1 MGACECNNPMEFG
14 YEVNSIEKENES
26 NYEEKKQYFSKLNYE
41 KNINNIEKINL
52 NYQNYSQN
60 NSDNFISI
68 ENERNH
74 KKIKPEQNNKE
85 IFLNQQNEEEEE
97 EKGVNA
103 LKSRLENNEDK
114 SNDIYLNN
122 NENDNNGS
130 KLYFTTTAETPKDDF
145 SIYIFENI
153 NKIRENPQ
161 SFIETIEQA
170 KKNIILDQRG
180 IYIYKSTVKVAL
192 SKGLPAFDEAIEFL
206 KQLKPMNKLI
216 FSYDLL
222 IESPIN
228 EEQIKDKQYM
238 NEQINKKVQDG
249 IPIKSFWRDIIKD
262 CQTCL
267 ILMIVDDTGVNSG
280 KKRNDILDPN
290 MQCIGII
297 SKKIG
302 KSFASYITLC

>member
-1 MGACECNNPMEFG
+1 MGACECDNPMEFG
-14 YEVNSIEKENES
+14 YEVNSIENENES
-26 NYEEKKQYFSKLNYE
+26 NNDAKKKFFSKLNYE
-41 KNINNIEKINL
+41 KNINNKEKINL

-68 ENERNH
+68 ENERNP
-74 KKIKPEQNNKE
+74 KEIKPEQNTEEKEIIINPQNKE
-85 IFLNQQNEEEEE
+85 E
-97 EKGVNA
+97 GVNA
-103 LKSRLENNEDK
+103 LKSRFEINEEIT
-114 SNDIYLNN
+114 NDIYLNGN
-122 NENDNNGS
+122 NNNDNNSS
-130 KLYFTTTAETPKDDF
+130 KFYFTTTAETPKDDF

-161 SFIETIEQA
+161 SFIEIIEQA

-192 SKGLPAFDEAIEFL
+192 SKGLPAFDEAIDFL

-216 FSYDLL
+216 FSNELL

-228 EEQIKDKQYM
+228 EEQIKDKKYM
-238 NEQINKKVQDG
+238 NEQINKKVQNG

-262 CQTCL
+262 CKTCL

-290 MQCIGII
+290 MQCIGIV

>member
-1 MGACECNNPMEFG
+1 MGACECDNPMEFG
-14 YEVNSIEKENES
+14 YEVNSIENENGP
-26 NYEEKKQYFSKLNYE
+26 NNNEKKKFFSKLNYE
-41 KNINNIEKINL
+41 KNINNKEKINL

-68 ENERNH
+68 ENERNP
-74 KKIKPEQNNKE
+74 KEIKPEQNTEEKEIKINPQNKE
-85 IFLNQQNEEEEE
+85 E
-97 EKGVNA
+97 GVNA
-103 LKSRLENNEDK
+103 LKSRFEINEEIT
-114 SNDIYLNN
+114 NDIYLNGN
-122 NENDNNGS
+122 NNNDNNSS
-130 KLYFTTTAETPKDDF
+130 KFYFTTTAETPKDDF

-161 SFIETIEQA
+161 SFIEIIEQA

-192 SKGLPAFDEAIEFL
+192 SKGLPAFDEAIDFL

-216 FSYDLL
+216 FSNELL

-228 EEQIKDKQYM
+228 EEQIKDKKYM
-238 NEQINKKVQDG
+238 NEQINKKVQNG

-262 CQTCL
+262 CKTCL
-267 ILMIVDDTGVNSG
+267 ILMIVDDTGINSG

-290 MQCIGII
+290 MQCIGIV

>member
-1 MGACECNNPMEFG
+1 MGACECDNPMEFG
-14 YEVNSIEKENES
+14 YEVNSIENENEP
-26 NYEEKKQYFSKLNYE
+26 NNNEKKKFFSKLNYE
-41 KNINNIEKINL
+41 KNINNKEKINL

-68 ENERNH
+68 ENERNP
-74 KKIKPEQNNKE
+74 KEIKPEQNTEEKEIKINPQNKE
-85 IFLNQQNEEEEE
+85 E
-97 EKGVNA
+97 GVNA
-103 LKSRLENNEDK
+103 LKSRFEINEEIT
-114 SNDIYLNN
+114 NDIYLNGN
-122 NENDNNGS
+122 NNNDNNSS
-130 KLYFTTTAETPKDDF
+130 KFYFTTTAETPKDDF

-161 SFIETIEQA
+161 SFIEIIEQA

-192 SKGLPAFDEAIEFL
+192 SKGLPAFDEAIDFL

-216 FSYDLL
+216 FSNELL

-228 EEQIKDKQYM
+228 EEQIKDKKYM
-238 NEQINKKVQDG
+238 NEQINKKVQNG

-262 CQTCL
+262 CKTCL

-290 MQCIGII
+290 MQCIGIV

>member
-1 MGACECNNPMEFG
+1 MKMNQIKMQ
-14 YEVNSIEKENES
+14 
-26 NYEEKKQYFSKLNYE
+26 KKKFFSKLNYE
-41 KNINNIEKINL
+41 KNINNKEKINL

-74 KKIKPEQNNKE
+74 KEIKPEQNTEEKEIKINPQNKE
-85 IFLNQQNEEEEE
+85 E
-97 EKGVNA
+97 GVNA
-103 LKSRLENNEDK
+103 LKSRFEINEEIT
-114 SNDIYLNN
+114 NDIYLNGN
-122 NENDNNGS
+122 NNNDNNSS
-130 KLYFTTTAETPKDDF
+130 KFYFTTTAETPKDDF

-161 SFIETIEQA
+161 SFIEIIEQA

-192 SKGLPAFDEAIEFL
+192 SKGLPAFDEAIDFL

-216 FSYDLL
+216 FSNELL

-228 EEQIKDKQYM
+228 EEQIKDKKYM
-238 NEQINKKVQDG
+238 NEQINKKVQNG

-262 CQTCL
+262 CKTCL

-290 MQCIGII
+290 MQCIGIV

>member
-1 MGACECNNPMEFG
+1 MGACECDNPMEFG
-14 YEVNSIEKENES
+14 YEVNSIENENES
-26 NYEEKKQYFSKLNYE
+26 NKDAKKKFISKLNYE
-41 KNINNIEKINL
+41 KNINNKEKINL
-52 NYQNYSQN
+52 NYQNYSKN

-68 ENERNH
+68 ENERNP
-74 KKIKPEQNNKE
+74 KEIKPEQNTEEKEIIINPQNKE
-85 IFLNQQNEEEEE
+85 EGAL
-97 EKGVNA
+97 A
-103 LKSRLENNEDK
+103 LKSRLEINEEIT
-114 SNDIYLNN
+114 NDIYLNGN
-122 NENDNNGS
+122 NNNDNNSS
-130 KLYFTTTAETPKDDF
+130 KFYFTTTAEIPKDDF

-161 SFIETIEQA
+161 SFIEIIEQA

-192 SKGLPAFDEAIEFL
+192 SKGLPAFDEAIDFL

-216 FSYDLL
+216 FSNELL

-228 EEQIKDKQYM
+228 EEQIKDKKYM
-238 NEQINKKVQDG
+238 NEQINKKVQNG

-262 CQTCL
+262 CKTCL

-290 MQCIGII
+290 MQCIGIV

>member
-1 MGACECNNPMEFG
+1 MGTCECDNPMEFG
-14 YEVNSIEKENES
+14 YEVNSIENEP
-26 NYEEKKQYFSKLNYE
+26 NNNEKKKFFSKLNYE
-41 KNINNIEKINL
+41 KNINNKEKINL

-68 ENERNH
+68 ENEGNP
-74 KKIKPEQNNKE
+74 KEIKPEQNTEEKEIKINPQNKE
-85 IFLNQQNEEEEE
+85 E
-97 EKGVNA
+97 GVNA
-103 LKSRLENNEDK
+103 LKSRFEINEEIT
-114 SNDIYLNN
+114 NDIYLNGN
-122 NENDNNGS
+122 NNNDNNSS
-130 KLYFTTTAETPKDDF
+130 KFYFTTTAETPKDDF

-161 SFIETIEQA
+161 SFIEIIEQA

-192 SKGLPAFDEAIEFL
+192 SKGLPAFDEAIDFL

-216 FSYDLL
+216 FSNELL

-228 EEQIKDKQYM
+228 EEQIKDKKYM
-238 NEQINKKVQDG
+238 NEQINKKVQNG

-262 CQTCL
+262 CKTCL

-290 MQCIGII
+290 MQCIGIV
-297 SKKIG
+297 SK
-302 KSFASYITLC
+302 

>member
-1 MGACECNNPMEFG
+1 MGACECDNPMEFG
-14 YEVNSIEKENES
+14 YEVNSIENENES
-26 NYEEKKQYFSKLNYE
+26 NKDAKKKFISKLNYE
-41 KNINNIEKINL
+41 KNINNKEKINL

-68 ENERNH
+68 ENERNP
-74 KKIKPEQNNKE
+74 KEIKPEQNTEEKE
-85 IFLNQQNEEEEE
+85 IIINPQNNEE
-97 EKGVNA
+97 GVNA
-103 LKSRLENNEDK
+103 LKSRFEINEEIT
-114 SNDIYLNN
+114 NDIYLNGN
-122 NENDNNGS
+122 NNNDNNSS
-130 KLYFTTTAETPKDDF
+130 KFYFTTTAETPKDDF

-161 SFIETIEQA
+161 SFIEIIEQA

-192 SKGLPAFDEAIEFL
+192 SKGLPAFDEAIDFL

-216 FSYDLL
+216 FSNELL

-228 EEQIKDKQYM
+228 EEQIKDKKYM
-238 NEQINKKVQDG
+238 NEQINKKVQNG

-262 CQTCL
+262 CKTCL

-290 MQCIGII
+290 MQCIGIV

>member
-1 MGACECNNPMEFG
+1 MGACECDNPMEFG
-14 YEVNSIEKENES
+14 YEVNSIENEDES
-26 NYEEKKQYFSKLNYE
+26 NNEGKKKFSSKLNYE
-41 KNINNIEKINL
+41 KNINNKEKINL
-52 NYQNYSQN
+52 NYQNYTQN

-68 ENERNH
+68 ENERH
-74 KKIKPEQNNKE
+74 PKEIKPEQNTEEKE
-85 IFLNQQNEEEEE
+85 IIINQQNQEE
-97 EKGVNA
+97 GANA
-103 LKSRLENNEDK
+103 LKSRIEIT
-114 SNDIYLNN
+114 NDIYLNSN
-122 NENDNNGS
+122 NNDNNSS
-130 KLYFTTTAETPKDDF
+130 KFYFTTTAETPKDDF

-161 SFIETIEQA
+161 SFIEIIEEA

-180 IYIYKSTVKVAL
+180 IYIYKSAVKVAL
-192 SKGLPAFDEAIEFL
+192 SKGLPAFDEAIDFL

-216 FSYDLL
+216 FSNDLL

-228 EEQIKDKQYM
+228 EEQIKDKKYM
-238 NEQINKKVQDG
+238 NDQINKKVQNG

-262 CQTCL
+262 CKTCL
-267 ILMIVDDTGVNSG
+267 ILIIVDDTGINSG

-290 MQCIGII
+290 MQCIGIV

>member
-1 MGACECNNPMEFG
+1 MGACECDNPMEFG
-14 YEVNSIEKENES
+14 YEVNSIENENES
-26 NYEEKKQYFSKLNYE
+26 NKDAKKKFISKLNYE
-41 KNINNIEKINL
+41 KNINNKEKINL

-68 ENERNH
+68 ENERNP
-74 KKIKPEQNNKE
+74 KEIKPEQNTEEKEIIINPQNKE
-85 IFLNQQNEEEEE
+85 EGAL
-97 EKGVNA
+97 A
-103 LKSRLENNEDK
+103 LKSRLEINEEIT
-114 SNDIYLNN
+114 NDIYLNGN
-122 NENDNNGS
+122 NNNDNNSS
-130 KLYFTTTAETPKDDF
+130 KFYFTTTAETPKDDF

-161 SFIETIEQA
+161 SFIEIIEQA

-192 SKGLPAFDEAIEFL
+192 SKGLPAFDEAIDFL

-216 FSYDLL
+216 FSNELL

-228 EEQIKDKQYM
+228 EEQIRDKKYM
-238 NEQINKKVQDG
+238 NEQINKKVQNG

-262 CQTCL
+262 CKTCL

-290 MQCIGII
+290 MQCIGVV

>member
-68 ENERNH
+68 ENERNP
-74 KKIKPEQNNKE
+74 KEIKPEQNTEEKE
-85 IFLNQQNEEEEE
+85 IIINPQNNEE
-97 EKGVNA
+97 GALA
-103 LKSRLENNEDK
+103 LKSRLEINEEIT
-114 SNDIYLNN
+114 NDIYLNGN
-122 NENDNNGS
+122 NNNDNNSS
-130 KLYFTTTAETPKDDF
+130 KFYFTTTAETPKDDF

-161 SFIETIEQA
+161 SFIEIIEQA

-192 SKGLPAFDEAIEFL
+192 SKGLPAFDEAIDFL

-216 FSYDLL
+216 FSNDLL

-228 EEQIKDKQYM
+228 EEQIKDKKYM
-238 NEQINKKVQDG
+238 NEQINKKVQNG

-262 CQTCL
+262 CKTCL

-290 MQCIGII
+290 MQCIGIV

>member
-1 MGACECNNPMEFG
+1 MGACECDNPMEFG
-14 YEVNSIEKENES
+14 YEVNSIENENES
-26 NYEEKKQYFSKLNYE
+26 NKDAKKKFISKLNYE
-41 KNINNIEKINL
+41 KNINNKEKINL

-68 ENERNH
+68 ENERNP
-74 KKIKPEQNNKE
+74 KEIKPEQNTEEKE
-85 IFLNQQNEEEEE
+85 IIINPQNNEE
-97 EKGVNA
+97 GALA
-103 LKSRLENNEDK
+103 LKSRLEINEEIT
-114 SNDIYLNN
+114 NDIYLNGN
-122 NENDNNGS
+122 NNNDNNSS
-130 KLYFTTTAETPKDDF
+130 KFYFTTTAETPKDDF

-161 SFIETIEQA
+161 SFIEIIEQA

-192 SKGLPAFDEAIEFL
+192 SKGLPAFDEAIDFL

-216 FSYDLL
+216 FSNELL

-228 EEQIKDKQYM
+228 EEQIKDKKYM
-238 NEQINKKVQDG
+238 NEQINKKVQNG

-262 CQTCL
+262 CKTCL
-267 ILMIVDDTGVNSG
+267 ILMIVDDTGINSG

-290 MQCIGII
+290 MQCIGIV

>member
-1 MGACECNNPMEFG
+1 MGACECDNPMEFG
-14 YEVNSIEKENES
+14 YEVNSIENENES
-26 NYEEKKQYFSKLNYE
+26 NKDAKKKFISKLNYE
-41 KNINNIEKINL
+41 KNINNKEKINL

-68 ENERNH
+68 ENERNP
-74 KKIKPEQNNKE
+74 KEIKPEQNTEEKEIIINPQNKE
-85 IFLNQQNEEEEE
+85 E
-97 EKGVNA
+97 GVNA
-103 LKSRLENNEDK
+103 LKSRFEINEEIT
-114 SNDIYLNN
+114 NDIYLNGN
-122 NENDNNGS
+122 NNNDNNNS
-130 KLYFTTTAETPKDDF
+130 KFYFTTTAETPKDDF

-161 SFIETIEQA
+161 SFIEIIEQA

-192 SKGLPAFDEAIEFL
+192 SKGLPAFDEAIDFL

-216 FSYDLL
+216 FSNELL

-228 EEQIKDKQYM
+228 EEQIKDKKYM
-238 NEQINKKVQDG
+238 NEQINKKVQNG

-262 CQTCL
+262 CKTCL

-290 MQCIGII
+290 MQCIGIV

>member
-1 MGACECNNPMEFG
+1 MGACECDNPMEFG
-14 YEVNSIEKENES
+14 YEVNSIENENES
-26 NYEEKKQYFSKLNYE
+26 NNEGKKKFSSKLNYE
-41 KNINNIEKINL
+41 KNINNKEKINL
-52 NYQNYSQN
+52 NYQNYTQN

-68 ENERNH
+68 ENERH
-74 KKIKPEQNNKE
+74 PKEIKPEQNTEEKE
-85 IFLNQQNEEEEE
+85 IIINQQNQEE
-97 EKGVNA
+97 GANA
-103 LKSRLENNEDK
+103 LKSRIEIT
-114 SNDIYLNN
+114 NDIYLNSN
-122 NENDNNGS
+122 NNDNNSS
-130 KLYFTTTAETPKDDF
+130 KFYFTTTAETPKDDF

-161 SFIETIEQA
+161 SFIEIIEEA

-180 IYIYKSTVKVAL
+180 IYIYKSAVKVAL
-192 SKGLPAFDEAIEFL
+192 SKGLPAFDEAIDFL

-216 FSYDLL
+216 FSNDLL

-228 EEQIKDKQYM
+228 EEQIKDKKYM
-238 NEQINKKVQDG
+238 NDQINKKVQNG

-262 CQTCL
+262 CKTCL
-267 ILMIVDDTGVNSG
+267 ILMIVDDTGINSG

-290 MQCIGII
+290 MQCIGIV

>member
-1 MGACECNNPMEFG
+1 MGACECDNPMEFG
-14 YEVNSIEKENES
+14 YEVNSIENENES
-26 NYEEKKQYFSKLNYE
+26 NKDAKKKFISKLNYE
-41 KNINNIEKINL
+41 KNINNKEKINL

-68 ENERNH
+68 ENERNP
-74 KKIKPEQNNKE
+74 KEIKPEQNTEEKEIIINPQNKE
-85 IFLNQQNEEEEE
+85 EGAL
-97 EKGVNA
+97 A
-103 LKSRLENNEDK
+103 LKSRLEINEEIT
-114 SNDIYLNN
+114 NDIYLNGN
-122 NENDNNGS
+122 NNNDNNSS
-130 KLYFTTTAETPKDDF
+130 KFYFTTTAETPKDDF
-145 SIYIFENI
+145 SIYIFEHI

-161 SFIETIEQA
+161 SFIEIIEQA

-192 SKGLPAFDEAIEFL
+192 SKGLPAFDEAIDFL

-216 FSYDLL
+216 FSNELL

-228 EEQIKDKQYM
+228 EEQIKDKKYM
-238 NEQINKKVQDG
+238 NEQINKKVQNG

-262 CQTCL
+262 CKTCL

-290 MQCIGII
+290 MQCIGIV

>member
-1 MGACECNNPMEFG
+1 MGACECDNPMEFG
-14 YEVNSIEKENES
+14 YEVNSIENENEP
-26 NYEEKKQYFSKLNYE
+26 NNNEKKKFFSKLNYE
-41 KNINNIEKINL
+41 KNINNKEKINL

-68 ENERNH
+68 ENERNP
-74 KKIKPEQNNKE
+74 KEIKPEQNTEEKEIRINPQNKE
-85 IFLNQQNEEEEE
+85 E
-97 EKGVNA
+97 GVNA
-103 LKSRLENNEDK
+103 LKSRFEINEEIT
-114 SNDIYLNN
+114 NDIYLNGN
-122 NENDNNGS
+122 NNNDNNSS
-130 KLYFTTTAETPKDDF
+130 KFYFTTTAETPKDDF

-161 SFIETIEQA
+161 SFIEIIEQA

-192 SKGLPAFDEAIEFL
+192 SKGLPAFDEAIDFL

-216 FSYDLL
+216 FSNELL

-228 EEQIKDKQYM
+228 EEQIKDKKYM
-238 NEQINKKVQDG
+238 NEQINKKVQNG

-262 CQTCL
+262 CKTCL

-290 MQCIGII
+290 MQCIGIV

>member
-1 MGACECNNPMEFG
+1 MGACECDNPMEFG
-14 YEVNSIEKENES
+14 YEVNSIENENES
-26 NYEEKKQYFSKLNYE
+26 NKDAKKKFFSKLNYE
-41 KNINNIEKINL
+41 KNINNKEKINL

-68 ENERNH
+68 ENERNP
-74 KKIKPEQNNKE
+74 KEIKPEQNTEEKEIKINPQNKE
-85 IFLNQQNEEEEE
+85 E
-97 EKGVNA
+97 GVNA
-103 LKSRLENNEDK
+103 LKSRFEINEEIT
-114 SNDIYLNN
+114 NDIYLNGN
-122 NENDNNGS
+122 NNNDNNSS
-130 KLYFTTTAETPKDDF
+130 KFYFTTTAETPKDDF

-161 SFIETIEQA
+161 SFIEIIEQA

-192 SKGLPAFDEAIEFL
+192 SKGLPAFDEAIDFL

-216 FSYDLL
+216 FSNELL

-228 EEQIKDKQYM
+228 EEQIKDKKYM
-238 NEQINKKVQDG
+238 NEQINKKVQNG

-262 CQTCL
+262 CKTCL

-290 MQCIGII
+290 MQCIGIV

>member
-1 MGACECNNPMEFG
+1 MGACECDNPMEFG
-14 YEVNSIEKENES
+14 YEVNSIENENEP
-26 NYEEKKQYFSKLNYE
+26 NNNEKKKFFSKLNYE
-41 KNINNIEKINL
+41 KNINNKEKINL

-68 ENERNH
+68 ENERNP
-74 KKIKPEQNNKE
+74 KEIKPEQNTEEKEIIINPQNKE
-85 IFLNQQNEEEEE
+85 E
-97 EKGVNA
+97 GVNA
-103 LKSRLENNEDK
+103 LKSRFEINEEIT
-114 SNDIYLNN
+114 NDIYLNGN
-122 NENDNNGS
+122 NNNDNNSS
-130 KLYFTTTAETPKDDF
+130 KFYFTTTAETPKDDF

-161 SFIETIEQA
+161 SFIEIIEQA

-192 SKGLPAFDEAIEFL
+192 SKGLPAFDEAIDFL

-216 FSYDLL
+216 FSNELL

-228 EEQIKDKQYM
+228 EEQIKDKKYM
-238 NEQINKKVQDG
+238 NEQINKKVQNG

-262 CQTCL
+262 CKTCL

-290 MQCIGII
+290 MQCIGIV

>member
-1 MGACECNNPMEFG
+1 MGACECDNPMEFG
-14 YEVNSIEKENES
+14 YEVNSIENENES
-26 NYEEKKQYFSKLNYE
+26 NKDAKKKFISKLNYE
-41 KNINNIEKINL
+41 KNINNKEKINL
-52 NYQNYSQN
+52 NYQNYSKN

-68 ENERNH
+68 ENERNP
-74 KKIKPEQNNKE
+74 KEIKPEQNTEEKEIIINPQNKE
-85 IFLNQQNEEEEE
+85 EGAL
-97 EKGVNA
+97 A
-103 LKSRLENNEDK
+103 LKSRLEINEEIT
-114 SNDIYLNN
+114 NDIYLNGN
-122 NENDNNGS
+122 NNNDNNSS
-130 KLYFTTTAETPKDDF
+130 KFYFTTTAETPKDDF

-161 SFIETIEQA
+161 SFIEIIEQA

-192 SKGLPAFDEAIEFL
+192 SKGLPAFDEAIDFL

-216 FSYDLL
+216 FSNELL

-228 EEQIKDKQYM
+228 EEQIKDKKYM
-238 NEQINKKVQDG
+238 NEQINKKVQNG

-262 CQTCL
+262 CKTCL

-290 MQCIGII
+290 MQCIGIV

>member
-1 MGACECNNPMEFG
+1 MGACECDNPMEFG
-14 YEVNSIEKENES
+14 YEVNSIENENES
-26 NYEEKKQYFSKLNYE
+26 NKDTKKKFISKLNYE
-41 KNINNIEKINL
+41 KNINNKEKINL

-68 ENERNH
+68 ENERNP
-74 KKIKPEQNNKE
+74 KEIKPEQNTEEKEVIINPQNKE
-85 IFLNQQNEEEEE
+85 EGAL
-97 EKGVNA
+97 A
-103 LKSRLENNEDK
+103 LKSRLEINEEIT
-114 SNDIYLNN
+114 NDIYLNGN
-122 NENDNNGS
+122 NNNDNNSS
-130 KLYFTTTAETPKDDF
+130 KFYFTTTAETPKDDF

-161 SFIETIEQA
+161 SFIEIIEQA

-192 SKGLPAFDEAIEFL
+192 SKGLPAFDEAIDFL

-216 FSYDLL
+216 FSNELL

-228 EEQIKDKQYM
+228 EEQIKDKKYM
-238 NEQINKKVQDG
+238 NDQINKKVQNG

-262 CQTCL
+262 CKTCL

-290 MQCIGII
+290 MQCIGIV

>member
-1 MGACECNNPMEFG
+1 MGACECDNPMEFG
-14 YEVNSIEKENES
+14 YEVNSIENENEP
-26 NYEEKKQYFSKLNYE
+26 NNNEKKKFFSKLNYE
-41 KNINNIEKINL
+41 KNINNKEKINL

-68 ENERNH
+68 ENERNP
-74 KKIKPEQNNKE
+74 KEIKPEQNTEEKEIKINPQNKE
-85 IFLNQQNEEEEE
+85 E
-97 EKGVNA
+97 GVNA
-103 LKSRLENNEDK
+103 LKSRFEINEEIN
-114 SNDIYLNN
+114 NDIYLNGN
-122 NENDNNGS
+122 NNNDNNSS
-130 KLYFTTTAETPKDDF
+130 KFYFTTTAETPKDDF

-161 SFIETIEQA
+161 SFIEIIEQA

-192 SKGLPAFDEAIEFL
+192 SKGLPAFDEAIDFL

-216 FSYDLL
+216 FSNDLL

-228 EEQIKDKQYM
+228 EEQIKDKKYM
-238 NEQINKKVQDG
+238 NEQINKKVQNG

-262 CQTCL
+262 CKTCL

-290 MQCIGII
+290 MQCIGIV

>member
-1 MGACECNNPMEFG
+1 MGACECDNPMEFG
-14 YEVNSIEKENES
+14 YEVNSIENENES
-26 NYEEKKQYFSKLNYE
+26 NKDAKKKFISKLNYE
-41 KNINNIEKINL
+41 KNINNKEKINL

-68 ENERNH
+68 ENERNP
-74 KKIKPEQNNKE
+74 KEIKPEQNTEEKE
-85 IFLNQQNEEEEE
+85 IIINPQNNEE
-97 EKGVNA
+97 GALA
-103 LKSRLENNEDK
+103 LKSRLEINEEIT
-114 SNDIYLNN
+114 NDIYLNGN
-122 NENDNNGS
+122 NNNDNNSS
-130 KLYFTTTAETPKDDF
+130 KFYFTTTAETPKDDF

-161 SFIETIEQA
+161 SFIEIIEQA

-192 SKGLPAFDEAIEFL
+192 SKGLPAFDEAIDFL

-216 FSYDLL
+216 FSNELL

-228 EEQIKDKQYM
+228 EEQIKDKKYM
-238 NEQINKKVQDG
+238 NDQINKKVQNG

-262 CQTCL
+262 CKTCL

-290 MQCIGII
+290 MQCIGIV

>member
-1 MGACECNNPMEFG
+1 MGACECDNPMEFG
-14 YEVNSIEKENES
+14 YEVNSIENENES
-26 NYEEKKQYFSKLNYE
+26 NKDAKKKFISKLNYE
-41 KNINNIEKINL
+41 KNINNKEKINL

-74 KKIKPEQNNKE
+74 KEIKPEQNTEEKEIKINPQNKE
-85 IFLNQQNEEEEE
+85 E
-97 EKGVNA
+97 GVNA
-103 LKSRLENNEDK
+103 LKSRFEINEEIT
-114 SNDIYLNN
+114 NDIYLNGN
-122 NENDNNGS
+122 NNNDNNSS
-130 KLYFTTTAETPKDDF
+130 KFYFTTTAETPKDDF

-161 SFIETIEQA
+161 SFIEIIEQA

-192 SKGLPAFDEAIEFL
+192 SKGLPAFDEAIDFL

-216 FSYDLL
+216 FSNELL
-222 IESPIN
+222 IESPIS
-228 EEQIKDKQYM
+228 EEQIKDKKYM
-238 NEQINKKVQDG
+238 NEQINKKVQNG

-262 CQTCL
+262 CKTCL

-290 MQCIGII
+290 MQCIGIV

>member
-14 YEVNSIEKENES
+14 YEVNSIEKESES
-26 NYEEKKQYFSKLNYE
+26 NYVEKKQYFSKLNYE

-85 IFLNQQNEEEEE
+85 IFLNQHNEEEEE

-114 SNDIYLNN
+114 SNDINLNN
-122 NENDNNGS
+122 DNDDNNGS

-192 SKGLPAFDEAIEFL
+192 SKGLPAFDEAIDFL

>member
-1 MGACECNNPMEFG
+1 MGACECDNPMEFG
-14 YEVNSIEKENES
+14 YEVNSIENENES
-26 NYEEKKQYFSKLNYE
+26 NKDAKKKFFSKLNYE
-41 KNINNIEKINL
+41 KNINNKEKINL

-68 ENERNH
+68 ENERNP
-74 KKIKPEQNNKE
+74 KEIKPEQNTEEKEIKINPQNKE
-85 IFLNQQNEEEEE
+85 E
-97 EKGVNA
+97 GVNA
-103 LKSRLENNEDK
+103 LKSRFEINEEIT
-114 SNDIYLNN
+114 NDIYLNGN
-122 NENDNNGS
+122 NNNDNNSS
-130 KLYFTTTAETPKDDF
+130 KFYFTTTAETPKDDF

-161 SFIETIEQA
+161 SFIEIIEQA

-192 SKGLPAFDEAIEFL
+192 SKGLPAFDEAIDFL

-216 FSYDLL
+216 FSNDLL

-228 EEQIKDKQYM
+228 EEQIKDKKYM
-238 NEQINKKVQDG
+238 NEQINKKVQNG

-262 CQTCL
+262 CKTCL

-290 MQCIGII
+290 MQCIGIV

>member
-1 MGACECNNPMEFG
+1 
-14 YEVNSIEKENES
+14 
-26 NYEEKKQYFSKLNYE
+26 
-41 KNINNIEKINL
+41 
-52 NYQNYSQN
+52 
-60 NSDNFISI
+60 
-68 ENERNH
+68 
-74 KKIKPEQNNKE
+74 
-85 IFLNQQNEEEEE
+85 
-97 EKGVNA
+97 
-103 LKSRLENNEDK
+103 
-114 SNDIYLNN
+114 
-122 NENDNNGS
+122 
-130 KLYFTTTAETPKDDF
+130 
-145 SIYIFENI
+145 
-153 NKIRENPQ
+153 
-161 SFIETIEQA
+161 
-170 KKNIILDQRG
+170 
-180 IYIYKSTVKVAL
+180 VKVAL

-302 KSFASYITLC
+302 KSFASYIKFCLNII